1 MIRKLVVTAA
11 IVLVGGYLLVGRNLA
26 SYVRTGWADA
36 TDAVRSAVPVDF
48 EIRRARSMLADL
60 APEVHKNMLAI
71 AEEEVGLERLDK
83 EIAQHET
90 RLGKERVEIVRMK
103 DDVASGKPKIRYAG
117 REYTLGEV
125 KTDLARRF
133 ARLQTNDETVSN
145 MRKMHA
151 TRTQS
156 LAAARDKLNG
166 MLAAKR
172 QLELEVEQLASRQK
186 LVEAA
191 GASSKLC
198 LDDGSLSRTRRLI
211 QDVEARLT
219 VTERLYAAEGQA
231 ASEIEIGGVDEE
243 NIVDEVAAYLES
255 HGLETPDGDSTSV
268 KVADAAK

>member
-1 MIRKLVVTAA
+1 MIRKLVATAA
-11 IVLVGGYLLVGRNLA
+11 IVAVGGFVLCGRNFS

-48 EIRRARSMLADL
+48 EIRRARGMLADL

-83 EIAQHET
+83 EIAQHEA
-90 RLGKERVEIVRMK
+90 RQQKERAEISRMK
-103 DDVASGKPKIRYAG
+103 DDLASGKGKIRYAG
-117 REYTLGEV
+117 REYTVDEV
-125 KTDLARRF
+125 KTDLGRRF
-133 ARLQTNDETVSN
+133 ARVQTNDETVAN
-145 MRKMHA
+145 LRKMHA
-151 TRTQS
+151 SRTRS

-172 QLELEVEQLASRQK
+172 QLELEVEQLDSRQK

-198 LDDGSLSRTRRLI
+198 LDDGSLSRTRQLI

-231 ASEIEIGGVDEE
+231 TSEIEVGGVDEN
-243 NIVDEVAAYLES
+243 NIVEQVTAYLEAHEQATGS
-255 HGLETPDGDSTSV
+255 PSV
-268 KVADAAK
+268 KVAEVAR